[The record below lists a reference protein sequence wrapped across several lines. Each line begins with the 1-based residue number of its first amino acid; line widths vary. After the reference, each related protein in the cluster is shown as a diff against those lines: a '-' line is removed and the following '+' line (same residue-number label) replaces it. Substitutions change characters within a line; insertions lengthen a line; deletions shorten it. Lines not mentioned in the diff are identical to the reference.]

1 MSTTTERLLAH
12 RMVGLLD
19 LTDLSN
25 TASAASIERL
35 CERAVGAHGPVAAV
49 CVWPAFV
56 AQCVRDLA
64 GTGVQVATVVNF
76 PQGDTDVAAVSRE
89 VHAVLEF
96 GADELDVVLPYRAF
110 VEGKIDLAA
119 AVLDSVGHIVSG
131 RRLVK
136 VILETGELPDQ
147 ATVAAAARFAIDHGA
162 DFVKTSTGKTPV
174 SATPESVAT
183 LLQVI
188 RHADRLVGIKPSG
201 GIATVAAAAGYL
213 GQADEV
219 MGPAWARPSTF
230 RFGASG
236 LLDRLIAVIEGHPST
251 SGDATTG
258 EATP

>member
-1 MSTTTERLLAH
+1 MSSTAERLSAH
-12 RMVGLLD
+12 RMLGLLD

-35 CERAVGAHGPVAAV
+35 CERAVGPHGSVAAV

-56 AQCVRDLA
+56 SQCARELA
-64 GTGVQVATVVNF
+64 GSGVQVATVVNF
-76 PQGDTDVAAVSRE
+76 PQGDTHVDAVRREVAA
-89 VHAVLEF
+89 AVEF

-110 VEGKIDLAA
+110 VAGHLGEAA
-119 AVLDSVGHIVSG
+119 AVLEGVADVVAR

-147 ATVAAAARFAIDHGA
+147 STVAAAARFAIDHGA

-174 SATPESVAT
+174 SATPEAVAT
-183 LLQVI
+183 LLDVI
-188 RHADRLVGIKPSG
+188 RQADRLVGIKPSG
-201 GIATVAAAAGYL
+201 GIATVATAAGYL
-213 GQADEV
+213 AQADDV
-219 MGPAWARPSTF
+219 MGPGWARPSTF

-251 SGDATTG
+251 AG
-258 EATP
+258 EVTS